1 MPSVKYLKP
10 FRVFFFCC
18 CCLFP
23 FNICLLLELEPC
35 IFMHHSLESLGTC
48 SPHLILMNIVLLVIT
63 ALSRRLEEVQALRAD
78 SIIHHLFC
86 TRLPAY

>member
-1 MPSVKYLKP
+1 
-10 FRVFFFCC
+10 
-18 CCLFP
+18 
-23 FNICLLLELEPC
+23 
-35 IFMHHSLESLGTC
+35 MHHSLESLGTC